1 MTEPVTLTEA
11 KLFLRVTHD
20 AEDGLIETL
29 IAAAKGRVEQATGLT
44 LDEAAPA
51 ALRLAMLKLIHAAY
65 EGEAEG
71 DVAAWI
77 APWRTVRL

>member
-1 MTEPVTLTEA
+1 MTEPVSLTEA
-11 KLFLRVTHD
+11 KLFLRVSHE

-29 IAAAKGRVEQATGLT
+29 IAAAKARVEQATGLT
-44 LDEAAPA
+44 LDGDAPA

-65 EGEAEG
+65 EGEGEG